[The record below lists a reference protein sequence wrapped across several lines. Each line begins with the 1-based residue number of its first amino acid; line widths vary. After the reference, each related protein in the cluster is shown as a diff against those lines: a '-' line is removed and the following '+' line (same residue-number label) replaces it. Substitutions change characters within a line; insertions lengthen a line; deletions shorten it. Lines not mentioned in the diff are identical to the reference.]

1 MSDLV
6 QLSDVTLS
14 FDVSG
19 DGDPVVLVNGC
30 GAPALA
36 FQLELAPG
44 LVAAG
49 YQVVTY
55 DHRGMP
61 PSSAPP
67 APYSVTDLV
76 DDLRGLLDHLGIERA
91 RLAGHSMGGW
101 VAEML
106 AAHEPE
112 RVRAA
117 AFMGSCNPSTEW
129 ERISAQAQ
137 CEMARLGEALPSL
150 YDTMEVLHYLPNS
163 ELQDDEVVA
172 TWRALLDNATPWANP
187 GRLGQWE
194 ACRSWTTDPDR
205 TAHWSALRVPCLIM
219 AFEHDIDSPPARARE
234 AASQIAGARFVEVPG
249 VSHLGPITH
258 GATVLEH
265 LLAFFAET

>member
-1 MSDLV
+1 MPDLV
-6 QLSDVTLS
+6 HLPDVTLS
-14 FDVSG
+14 YDVAG
-19 DGDPVVLVNGC
+19 DGEPVVLLNGC

-49 YQVVTY
+49 YRVVTY

-61 PSSAPP
+61 PSSAPA
-67 APYSVTDLV
+67 APYSVADLV

-106 AAHEPE
+106 AAREPE

-117 AFMGSCNPSTEW
+117 AFMGSCNPCTEW
-129 ERISAQAQ
+129 ERISAQGQ
-137 CEMARLGEALPSL
+137 CEMSRLGDTLPSV
-150 YDTMEVLHYLPNS
+150 YDTMEVLRYLPNS
-163 ELQDDEVVA
+163 EIQDDGTVA
-172 TWRALLDNATPWANP
+172 MWRSLLESSDHWANP

-194 ACRSWTTDPDR
+194 ACRSWTNDPQR
-205 TAHWSALRVPCLIM
+205 TAHWPALEVPCLVM

-234 AASQIAGARFVEVPG
+234 AANQIAGARFVEVSG
-249 VSHLGPITH
+249 ASHLGPITH
-258 GATVLEH
+258 GAAVLGH
-265 LLAFFAET
+265 LAAFFAET